1 MCGRGVWVCVVVC
14 GGVVAGVWVSGC
26 VWLWVCGHGFVG
38 VYGCVGM
45 VAGVLVCGCV
55 WVCLG
60 VCRCGGV
67 RGRGCED
74 VWVWEYVWSR
84 VFGCV

>member
-1 MCGRGVWVCVVVC
+1 MCKDS
-14 GGVVAGVWVSGC
+14 VSGLC
-26 VWLWVCGHGFVG
+26 WELEIPKEDAASAFAELR
-38 VYGCVGM
+38 GM